1 MNAIEIGGDRYIKA
15 TDAAALT
22 GYATDYIGQLS
33 RGKKISAERVGRT
46 WYVSER
52 EIIAHKKGTKR
63 SNKQKT
69 HEALKHQI
77 AEHGQIHHAYFDP
90 KQEGIMP
97 EYRKRLLAAEV
108 RYGDDE
114 SPLKPTLNEKSRL
127 DEISPIEIDTK
138 NLGNESEEA
147 DPNLQS
153 EAEVEAEPDSELEDA
168 VEEKNADDAQPVVIT
183 QIPRALADERSP
195 VRVSHESKPRTQK
208 PKTISHIPLKEM
220 HPVPYGTPSYA
231 LMVPVAGYVAS
242 LLLLFAFMASLGGI
256 FIEKVMV
263 YEQGERL
270 NSAPHYESSYGMR
283 AVSAVIESLPR

>member
-1 MNAIEIGGDRYIKA
+1 MHAIEIGGDRYIKA

-52 EIIAHKKGTKR
+52 EIVAHKKGTKR

-69 HEALKHQI
+69 QEALKQQVL
-77 AEHGQIHHAYFDP
+77 ENGQIHHAYFDP

-108 RYGDDE
+108 RYEDDE
-114 SPLKPTLNEKSRL
+114 SPLKPTLNEKSRI
-127 DEISPIEIDTK
+127 DEISPIEKEIE
-138 NLGNESEEA
+138 NLGNVPVEVSLELKDDTAIESE
-147 DPNLQS
+147 S
-153 EAEVEAEPDSELEDA
+153 EDEKEEVHTGDA
-168 VEEKNADDAQPVVIT
+168 NSVSVVAA
-183 QIPRALADERSP
+183 PLAHADEDSP
-195 VRVSHESKPRTQK
+195 VRVSRTSQQRVQK
-208 PKTISHIPLKEM
+208 PKQISHIPLKET

-242 LLLLFAFMASLGGI
+242 LLLAFAFLASLGGV
-256 FIEKVMV
+256 FIEKTMV
-263 YEQGERL
+263 YEQGDR
-270 NSAPHYESSYGMR
+270 SAAPHYESSYGMR
-283 AVSAVIESLPR
+283 AVSAVIQSLPR